1 MDFSDH
7 YANFRFF
14 TYQASLPDCLIFGA
28 GSKILLRQ
36 IRHHFPAWYQA
47 MPDRSG
53 TCQIKIRRQPDW
65 SGCCLIKIRQLPDRS
80 GTCQIKLRRQPD
92 RSGCCLIKIRH
103 AWYQANLSAWSILLR
118 QIRWSGKRRKFVRS
132 LVPGRSSRAAKILNI
147 GQPCQ
152 QR

>member
-1 MDFSDH
+1 MDFQDH
-7 YANFRFF
+7 YANLRFL

-47 MPDRSG
+47 MPDWSG
-53 TCQIKIRRQPDW
+53 TCQIKIR
-65 SGCCLIKIRQLPDRS
+65 G
-80 GTCQIKLRRQPD
+80 QPD

-118 QIRWSGKRRKFVRS
+118 QIRRSGKRRKFVRS
-132 LVPGRSSRAAKILNI
+132 LGESKSWAILQTLMFTAVLIAYIYVPWFSEPPVNMLPWLTRTIYRA
-147 GQPCQ
+147 P
-152 QR
+152 